1 MKKGT
6 NKMKE
11 TIIILL
17 LITTTLFSSENYS
30 KDYQP
35 CLDKSGGVTL
45 EMRICNGKELKF
57 QDKLLNK
64 YYKEAMQVL
73 DKVHKK
79 ELKKVQ
85 RIWIKY
91 RDAKCDFLFGLTGGS
106 MDLIIGG
113 GCYVDMTM
121 HRARELKSISDTI

>member
-1 MKKGT
+1 MKHT
-6 NKMKE
+6 LM
-11 TIIILL
+11 ILL

-35 CLDKSGGVTL
+35 CLDKSRGVTL
-45 EMRICNGKELKF
+45 KMRICNGAELKF
-57 QDKLLNK
+57 QDKLLNT
-64 YYKEAMQVL
+64 YYKEAMKVL
-73 DKVHKK
+73 DKAHKQ

-85 RIWIKY
+85 RLWMKY
-91 RDAKCDFLFGLTGGS
+91 RDAKCDFLFGLTGGT
-106 MDLIIGG
+106 MDVIMGG